1 MAVSASVVDG
11 FILTPLSK
19 ADENYHR
26 PTEIKAFD
34 DTKAGVKGLVDAG
47 INEIPRIFYQ
57 PPEDYYS
64 DNISGETQYQIP
76 VIDLDDV
83 HRNSLKRKDA
93 INRVREASEK
103 LGFFQL
109 INHGIPVGV
118 LEELKG
124 AVKRFNEQD
133 TEVKKQYYTRDNTKP
148 LIYNSN
154 FDLYSASTTNW
165 RDTFGYISAPNP
177 PNPQDLPEIIRDNLV
192 DYSKRVMEI
201 GKLLFELLSEALGLN
216 PNYLNEIGCSEGL
229 AIGCHYY
236 PPCPQPNLTLGT
248 SEHSDNVFIT
258 VLFQDNIGGLQIR
271 HQKKWVDVP
280 PVAGALVVNIGELM
294 QLITNDRFISVA
306 HRVLAKKEGPRISV
320 ASFFS
325 TLAYRSSKVYGP
337 IKELLSEEN
346 PPKYRE
352 TTIRD
357 FHMLYRADGLGTSSL
372 QRLKL

>member
-83 HRNSLKRKDA
+83 HRNSLKRKDT

-165 RDTFGYISAPNP
+165 RDTLGYISAPNP
-177 PNPQDLPEIIRDNLV
+177 PNPQDLPEIIR
-192 DYSKRVMEI
+192 
-201 GKLLFELLSEALGLN
+201 
-216 PNYLNEIGCSEGL
+216 
-229 AIGCHYY
+229 
-236 PPCPQPNLTLGT
+236 
-248 SEHSDNVFIT
+248 
-258 VLFQDNIGGLQIR
+258 
-271 HQKKWVDVP
+271 
-280 PVAGALVVNIGELM
+280 
-294 QLITNDRFISVA
+294 
-306 HRVLAKKEGPRISV
+306 
-320 ASFFS
+320 
-325 TLAYRSSKVYGP
+325 
-337 IKELLSEEN
+337 
-346 PPKYRE
+346 
-352 TTIRD
+352 
-357 FHMLYRADGLGTSSL
+357 
-372 QRLKL
+372 